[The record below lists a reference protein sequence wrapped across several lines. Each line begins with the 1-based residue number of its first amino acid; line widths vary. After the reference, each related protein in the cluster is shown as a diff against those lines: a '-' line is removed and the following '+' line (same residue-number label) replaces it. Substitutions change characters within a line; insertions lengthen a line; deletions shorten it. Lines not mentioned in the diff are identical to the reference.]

1 MKRNF
6 HGYIYEKPVFKTVVE
21 SVEDYHIQLNKL
33 LIVYETLMMTKVMKP
48 GINISYYNMWLNE
61 QRLLTRV
68 IINMRRRLERLQ
80 ANNPSE
86 SRRIDPSQDAPVD
99 MSQSELKEV
108 KEEQPE
114 NVEQQENVEQPS

>member
-6 HGYIYEKPVFKTVVE
+6 HGYIYEKPNFKTVVE
-21 SVEDYHIQLNKL
+21 SVEDYHVQLNKL
-33 LIVYETLMMTKVMKP
+33 LIVYETLMMTKVMKA

-68 IINMRRRLERLQ
+68 IINMRRRLERLR

-86 SRRIDPSQDAPVD
+86 SRRIDPSQDAAVD
-99 MSQSELKEV
+99 LSQSDLQEAKV
-108 KEEQPE
+108 E
-114 NVEQQENVEQPS
+114 NSDTVDVPS